1 MGVSVVNLAEKQMDH
16 QRSQSSSTKVERRI
30 IEKNR
35 RNQMKVLYSRLN
47 SLLPNP
53 DSKEAVH
60 SLPDQ
65 IDEAI
70 NYITSLETKL
80 KKSKEKK
87 ESLMGRKKRPYTCT
101 NFEETAGLKSPK
113 IEIRETGSTLE
124 IVLITGLDNQFI
136 FYEMIH
142 ILHGEQAEV
151 LNASFSTSGD
161 SVLHVVHAEIVG
173 CSFDFGAAKVT
184 ERLKRLVYGSTSDVE
199 LSPDLWD
206 FPINSE
212 AWGF

>member
-1 MGVSVVNLAEKQMDH
+1 MNH
-16 QRSQSSSTKVERRI
+16 QQSQSSSTKVERRI

-53 DSKEAVH
+53 DSKEAV

-70 NYITSLETKL
+70 KYITSLETKL

-87 ESLMGRKKRPYTCT
+87 ESLNGRKKRPYTCT

-142 ILHGEQAEV
+142 ILHGEQADV
-151 LNASFSTSGD
+151 FNASFSTSGD
-161 SVLHVVHAEIVG
+161 SVLYVVHAEIVG

-199 LSPDLWD
+199 LSADLWD

-212 AWGF
+212 PWDF

>member
-1 MGVSVVNLAEKQMDH
+1 MQ
-16 QRSQSSSTKVERRI
+16 
-30 IEKNR
+30 
-35 RNQMKVLYSRLN
+35 
-47 SLLPNP
+47 
-53 DSKEAVH
+53 EAV

-70 NYITSLETKL
+70 KYITSLETKL

-87 ESLMGRKKRPYTCT
+87 ESLNGRKKRPYTCT

-142 ILHGEQAEV
+142 ILHGEQADV
-151 LNASFSTSGD
+151 FNASFSTSGD
-161 SVLHVVHAEIVG
+161 SVLYVVHAEV
-173 CSFDFGAAKVT
+173 F
-184 ERLKRLVYGSTSDVE
+184 
-199 LSPDLWD
+199 
-206 FPINSE
+206 
-212 AWGF
+212 